1 MIECV
6 ANTRMNA
13 LRVTVA
19 AFFITLLAVS
29 AAETNSNEGLLV
41 GFSKSGQFDEQT
53 LTYTNNTGVR
63 VHINAPARIPS
74 GKPIKLAFFSLPNG
88 NTIEQ
93 TIGKKM
99 NPGDDWHFNI
109 QHIGAQTR
117 FIRRALTNETLI
129 VAYLENNLKSWPAW
143 RKAHGDKDIPEI
155 LSAVEKHIPNFT
167 GKICL
172 TGHSGGGSMIFGYLN
187 AVTNIPDR
195 VERIVF
201 LDSNYA
207 YDTNLHHDKLVRWL
221 NASKDHRLLV
231 FAYHDDI
238 ALLNG
243 KTFVSAAGGTWGKS
257 HQMRRDFDADF
268 KFTERASG
276 EIKIWSAL
284 DGRLQMFLKEN
295 PEKKIYHTVQVERN
309 GFIHALSAGT
319 SADEKG
325 YSYFGPHA
333 YDEFIGSE

>member
-1 MIECV
+1 MKVLSLIL
-6 ANTRMNA
+6 AA
-13 LRVTVA
+13 LLFTTFAIHA
-19 AFFITLLAVS
+19 AD
-29 AAETNSNEGLLV
+29 NDHKQGLLP
-41 GFSKSGQFDEQT
+41 GFTKSPQFDEQT
-53 LTYTNNTGVR
+53 LTYTNNMGVR
-63 VHINAPARIPS
+63 VHINAPAPLPV

-93 TIGKKM
+93 TVGKKM

-117 FIRRALTNETLI
+117 FIRKALTNETLV
-129 VAYLENNLKSWPAW
+129 VAYLQNNLKSWPAW
-143 RKAHGDKDIPEI
+143 RKAHADKDIPEI
-155 LSAVEKHIPNFT
+155 LSSVEKRIPNFN
-167 GKICL
+167 GKISL
-172 TGHSGGGSMIFGYLN
+172 TGHSGGGSLIFGYLN
-187 AVTNIPDR
+187 AVTNVPDR

-207 YDTNLHHDKLVRWL
+207 YDTALHHDKFVQWL
-221 NASKDHRLLV
+221 KSSNQHRLLI

-238 ALLNG
+238 AVLNG

-257 HQMRRDFDADF
+257 HQMRRDFDSDF
-268 KFTERASG
+268 KFVESEGG
-276 EIKIWSAL
+276 EIKLWSAL

-309 GFIHALSAGT
+309 GFIHGLLAGT
-319 SADEKG
+319 GSENKG

-333 YDEFIGSE
+333 YDEFIASE